1 MKKWKKCYLYVCNNR
16 TSHTGGEMVS
26 VIFHW
31 CLLVKYFFNTESH
44 VIFSIYGIY
53 HTLNQDS
60 YVQALLY
67 DLYQVLIS

>member
-1 MKKWKKCYLYVCNNR
+1 MKKWKKCYLYECNNH
-16 TSHTGGEMVS
+16 TFHTGGEMVS

-44 VIFSIYGIY
+44 VIPSFFY

-60 YVQALLY
+60 YFQALLY